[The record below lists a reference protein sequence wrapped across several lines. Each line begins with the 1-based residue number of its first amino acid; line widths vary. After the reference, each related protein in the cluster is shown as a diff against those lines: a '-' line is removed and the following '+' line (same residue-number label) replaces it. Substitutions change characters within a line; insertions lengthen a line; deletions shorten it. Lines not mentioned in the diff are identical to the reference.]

1 MTEWGFTHRTQ
12 SEPCGLRPAL
22 ATMMVA
28 LFFVLSPPADAD
40 PQSFRQRGQSDGLW
54 YWDLPATPNGLRP
67 LISYSGAGSAP
78 GGTIYVGG
86 MDHVSNSALY
96 RLPGAGS
103 TSALPAPTLSYLGD
117 ARAASEA
124 AGNYLTGEGIEK
136 FHTRPTWYGGRVFVA
151 NLNDSTQSAAYLNK
165 RGFHW
170 YAFDESAGKF
180 EDMSASEPGGVGAP
194 HGGIVSIVV
203 DAGRGVIYG
212 SELPTGNLY
221 AYDIARRTTQLLGRP
236 AYGRPYVYANRAMWL
251 DRRGRVY
258 LTAGNEGS
266 DHGAPYA
273 RTIFNHVHY
282 YDPDTGQFGQRTGW
296 KLQSQ
301 HAIDA
306 AQCFQTP
313 RVCYLA
319 DNLGTVY
326 RFMDPDPATGKMSW
340 KRIGGVGQTTV
351 ATYGNNWVFHVDAKQ
366 TRSYLLTRRG
376 KLFEMDLNSGAILR
390 KIDFYVA
397 EPGFKTWY
405 AYGHDAWDAHGRFYF
420 TAFKSLST
428 STGVRLVAMDPQR
441 FLAAASGATSN
452 ER

>member
-1 MTEWGFTHRTQ
+1 
-12 SEPCGLRPAL
+12 
-22 ATMMVA
+22 
-28 LFFVLSPPADAD
+28 
-40 PQSFRQRGQSDGLW
+40 
-54 YWDLPATPNGLRP
+54 
-67 LISYSGAGSAP
+67 
-78 GGTIYVGG
+78 
-86 MDHVSNSALY
+86 
-96 RLPGAGS
+96 
-103 TSALPAPTLSYLGD
+103 
-117 ARAASEA
+117 
-124 AGNYLTGEGIEK
+124 
-136 FHTRPTWYGGRVFVA
+136 
-151 NLNDSTQSAAYLNK
+151 
-165 RGFHW
+165 
-170 YAFDESAGKF
+170 
-180 EDMSASEPGGVGAP
+180 
-194 HGGIVSIVV
+194 
-203 DAGRGVIYG
+203 
-212 SELPTGNLY
+212 
-221 AYDIARRTTQLLGRP
+221 
-236 AYGRPYVYANRAMWL
+236 MWL

-366 TRSYLLTRRG
+366 TRAYLLTRRG

-397 EPGFKTWY
+397 EPGFKAWY

-420 TAFKSLST
+420 AAFKSLST

-452 ER
+452 EPVKTSPQPAEDDWLALLRLVCGHWVGQAVHVAAKLGVADLLGGRPEDASSTCRGHRLTTRKRFIDF